1 MDTFTN
7 AVLNAVNDSIVLID
21 ATEHIVRINE
31 TGLQLLGYTAHE
43 LHHKPLSSIVKL
55 DHAADLDLS
64 RDENKCGD
72 TKSARATLHAKN
84 GMAIPASV
92 SVSVVRGTHDNHHG
106 AVLILRTLSDDT
118 KSAFRRSDEEYRQ
131 LVEKAGL
138 AIVIDNKKGDLTLCN
153 KSCLDLFGYTA
164 EEIAHQSV
172 RTLVHPD
179 DLQRVMQYHRDRFN
193 NKSAPS
199 RYECKGIRKN
209 GSTIYLEVDV
219 VKLVKNKKVSGTLSC
234 IWDITQRKI
243 VEEELHQHRK
253 HLEDL
258 VAERTRALT
267 RMNEQLRSEITE
279 RTRIEKQLQK
289 SLKKSRD
296 ILEQTVHALSSTIGM
311 RDPYTADHQER
322 VTRLACAI
330 AGLMGLSDG
339 QINDIRLAGMLHDI
353 GKIAVPVEILSKPTE
368 LTETEYSLVKTHPQV
383 GYEILKHIDF
393 PRPVAQ
399 IVQQH
404 HERMNGSGYP
414 CGLCNGDILSES
426 RILAVADV
434 VEAMCSHRP
443 NRPAVSIEQTLEYV
457 DEKKGI
463 LFDPHVVTCC
473 MKVFQQK
480 GFAFQEQS
488 IGDR

>member
-1 MDTFTN
+1 MDTFTT
-7 AVLNAVNDSIVLID
+7 AILNAVNDTIVLID
-21 ATEHIVRINE
+21 AHERIVRINE
-31 TGLQLLGYTAHE
+31 TGLSLLGYAAHD
-43 LHHKPLSSIVKL
+43 LHNKPLSSIMTPE
-55 DHAADLDLS
+55 HASDLEVLH
-64 RDENKCGD
+64 NKKKRRS
-72 TKSARATLHAKN
+72 TTSTRATLRAKN
-84 GMAIPASV
+84 GMIIPAHLSV
-92 SVSVVRGTHDNHHG
+92 SIVRGTHDKHHG
-106 AVLILRTLSDDT
+106 AVLILRVLSDDT
-118 KSAFRRSDEEYRQ
+118 EAALWRSEEEYRQ

-138 AIVIDNKKGDLTLCN
+138 AIVIDNIEGDLTFCN

-164 EEIAHQSV
+164 AEISHQSLS
-172 RTLVHPD
+172 TLVHPD
-179 DLQRVMQYHRDRFN
+179 DLQRVMQYHQDRFN

-199 RYECKGIRKN
+199 RYECKGVRKN

-219 VKLVKNKKVSGTLSC
+219 VKLVKNGKTFGTLSC
-234 IWDITQRKI
+234 IWDITQRKK
-243 VEEELHQHRK
+243 VEEELQQHRK

-258 VAERTRALT
+258 VVERTRALT
-267 RMNEQLRSEITE
+267 RMNEQLRNEITE
-279 RTRIEKQLQK
+279 RTHIEKQLQQ

-330 AGLMGLSDG
+330 AYLMGLSDG

-404 HERMNGSGYP
+404 HERMNGTGYP
-414 CGLCNGDILSES
+414 RGLRNGNILSES

-443 NRPAVSIEQTLEYV
+443 NRPAVSIEKTLEYIN
-457 DEKKGI
+457 EKKGT
-463 LFDPHVVTCC
+463 LFDPHVVACC
-473 MKVFQQK
+473 MQVFKQK
-480 GFAFQEQS
+480 GFTFQEQS
-488 IGDR
+488 RGNR